1 MRGCIV
7 MTPTRPE
14 LLRRAI
20 DRHLGWANEF
30 MRVGEFAGVV
40 EELEDARAIAEEM
53 VFESTLPEPVR

>member
-40 EELEDARAIAEEM
+40 EELEDALAIAAEM
-53 VFESTLPEPVR
+53 ASESAIPDPVR

>member
-1 MRGCIV
+1 
-7 MTPTRPE
+7 MTPLRFE

-20 DRHLGWANEF
+20 DRHLGWADEF

-53 VFESTLPEPVR
+53 VYESAIPEPVR